1 MPSSKLTNLPKL
13 PKPLKPPCPP
23 EALPRRVNAD
33 SVGPIV
39 AACSGKHT
47 TLPAQ
52 AELEVNAAER
62 HLLCCIRCGLLS
74 HEPLIQGNQRSRCP
88 RCHSRLALR
97 KPDSVRRTWAFLL
110 AGYAMYIPANVLPI
124 MEARSLQDAQI
135 DTIMSGVIYLWQSGS
150 RELAAIVF
158 TASIL
163 VPSFKLLGLSWLT
176 FTVQRGESRWR
187 RQRLRLYR
195 FIDLIGRWS
204 MLDIYVVALLV
215 ALVQLQ
221 LFATVK
227 AGPAAVAFGAV
238 VVLTLLAASN
248 FDPRLI
254 WDEKKHD

>member
-1 MPSSKLTNLPKL
+1 MAKRT
-13 PKPLKPPCPP
+13 PPPP
-23 EALPRRVNAD
+23 PHALPRRVMPGSEDA
-33 SVGPIV
+33 SHIEQAC
-39 AACSGKHT
+39 AARK
-47 TLPAQ
+47 Q
-52 AELEVNAAER
+52 AAGAEIDISAAER
-62 HLLCCIRCGLLS
+62 NLLCCIRCGLLS
-74 HEPLIQGNQRSRCP
+74 HAPLLPGVARSRCP

-110 AGYAMYIPANVLPI
+110 AGYAMYIPANLLPI

-150 RELAAIVF
+150 WELATIVF

-163 VPSFKLLGLSWLT
+163 VPSFKLLGLSWLN
-176 FTVQRGESRWR
+176 FTVQRGEQRWQ

-215 ALVQLQ
+215 ALVQLR
-221 LFATVK
+221 LFASVK
-227 AGPAAVAFGAV
+227 AGPAAIAFGAV
-238 VVLTLLAASN
+238 VVLTLLAASS

-254 WDEKKHD
+254 WDDKKHE